1 MIRKDDRGSATLW
14 FVYFLP
20 VLLVVLV
27 LAIDVL
33 RAYAPRLPLK
43 QGAALGA
50 REAATGVD
58 VDAVVGIVVADAADG
73 VAGTPPKLA
82 LTGNADSTFR
92 DVLTRNTGGYGS
104 LIRNVNADVWTVNED
119 PAMAKKYGTAQAPT
133 VQTWNGYRVEMKKT
147 GVIGLVR
154 ATVDLSPLARM
165 ILGKQALDISV
176 ITAAAPEM
184 RP

>member
-27 LAIDVL
+27 LAFDL
-33 RAYAPRLPLK
+33 ARAYAARVALK
-43 QGAALGA
+43 QSAALAA
-50 REAATGVD
+50 RAAAMELD
-58 VDAVVGIVVADAADG
+58 ADAL
-73 VAGTPPKLA
+73 AGSVVTDANGNVTVTPPKLA

-104 LIRNVNADVWTVNED
+104 LIRNVSADVWTVNED